1 MKSKLRHLEYEEKM
15 SSKAFCMLSAIPNG
29 VYLNP
34 SEILILNITKNTGLG
49 WNKLVR

>member
-1 MKSKLRHLEYEEKM
+1 MNSKLRHLEYEENMNLK
-15 SSKAFCMLSAIPNG
+15 SFCMLSVIPNR

-34 SEILILNITKNTGLG
+34 CEILILNITKNTGVG